1 MVAECFKTS
10 EPIRVSGGLSER
22 SSLNLVILSDQTL
35 VSFKFSSW
43 REPLA
48 WGVYKYP
55 ALAGM
60 RVYLVFQVRTNFK
73 GG

>member
-1 MVAECFKTS
+1 MVAECLKTS
-10 EPIRVSGGLSER
+10 EPIRVSGELSDR
-22 SSLNLVILSDQTL
+22 SSLNLIILSDQTL
-35 VSFKFSSW
+35 VSFTFSSW

-48 WGVYKYP
+48 WRVYKHP

-60 RVYLVFQVRTNFK
+60 CVYLVFQVRTNFK